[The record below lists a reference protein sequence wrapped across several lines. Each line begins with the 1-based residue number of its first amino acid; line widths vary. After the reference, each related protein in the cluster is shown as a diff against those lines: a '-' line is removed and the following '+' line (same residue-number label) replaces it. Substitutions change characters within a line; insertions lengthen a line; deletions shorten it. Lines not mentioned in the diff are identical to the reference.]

1 MAVYLTTRE
10 VQDLLKVDRS
20 TVYRMAEDGRLPGVK
35 VGRQWRFPADR
46 IDAMLGVTPTVAR
59 PAPVAGAAPVASTPP
74 GPPMPGTGL
83 RGDLGDLLPLE
94 AIEAMAELLGDLM
107 GAMVVVTDME
117 GRPLTR
123 VANPCG
129 LYTAFEDDPEVLAKC
144 IEGWRDYADDLDL
157 EPRFRPSHFG
167 FLCARGFIRVG
178 AELRGMVIVG
188 GFAADQWPP
197 VPEHV
202 REIVA
207 DLGVAE
213 AEYRRHVDEVFH
225 ADEAHLQMIRSLL
238 PRISI
243 LVSHMATARDELVS
257 KLVAIAELAHA
268 HTPTRSTP

>member
-46 IDAMLGVTPTVAR
+46 IDAMLGVTPTATGPPPATA
-59 PAPVAGAAPVASTPP
+59 PAP
-74 GPPMPGTGL
+74 GPSL
-83 RGDLGDLLPLE
+83 RGDLSELLPLD

-117 GRPLTR
+117 GRPLTG

-129 LYTAFEDDPEVLAKC
+129 LYGAFESNPAVLAKC
-144 IEGWRDYADDLDL
+144 IEGWRDYATDLDL

-178 AELRGMVIVG
+178 TELRGMVIVG
-188 GFAADQWPP
+188 GFAPEQWPP
-197 VPEHV
+197 EPDRVG
-202 REIVA
+202 EIAA

-213 AEYRRHVDEVFH
+213 SEYRLHIDEVFH

-257 KLVAIAELAHA
+257 KLIAIAELAHA